1 MKSLEEKIKHE
12 IEICKIRIPQ
22 AQKLNDKFM
31 ENVQTYVK
39 DVLGNLLK

>member
-1 MKSLEEKIKHE
+1 MKDKIQHE
-12 IEICKIRIPQ
+12 IEICKIRISQ
-22 AQKLNDKFM
+22 AKKLNDKFM